1 MIDKIGSN
9 PISDCLGKTTNKQDG
24 GDAAPVTSGAD
35 ASLQV
40 DFGSLIDK
48 AAQAQDSDASA
59 VKKARQLLLSGQLDS
74 EENILEAADNILKY
88 GI

>member
-9 PISDCLGKTTNKQDG
+9 PISDCLGKTPNKQDG
-24 GDAAPVTSGAD
+24 AEAAPAASGAD
-35 ASLQV
+35 ASLEV

-48 AAQAQDSDASA
+48 AAEAQSSDAKA
-59 VKKARQLLLSGQLDS
+59 VERAKALLDNGQLDS
-74 EENILEAADNILKY
+74 EENILEAADNILKL